1 MRGLLRGK
9 NVKPSINLILHAL
22 ETDSSIGKEKIDKY
36 REREIITVD
45 SGTKQR
51 FDGWKIFEEG
61 NRKEEEKPRRVYR
74 VERA

>member
-9 NVKPSINLILHAL
+9 NVKPSINLIPHAL

-51 FDGWKIFEEG
+51 FDG
-61 NRKEEEKPRRVYR
+61 
-74 VERA
+74 